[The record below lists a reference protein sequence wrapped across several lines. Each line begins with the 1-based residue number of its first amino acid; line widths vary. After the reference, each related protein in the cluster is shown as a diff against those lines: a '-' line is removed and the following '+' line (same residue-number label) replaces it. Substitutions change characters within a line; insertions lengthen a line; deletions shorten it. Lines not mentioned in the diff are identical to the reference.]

1 MKGRVQLT
9 EIAVGSV
16 LRVAACLTAMLLL
29 LSFPMTPAHRFSTH
43 FRSPEIR
50 RSLER
55 HTFVASYDA
64 HPDIDPSD
72 VNLAP
77 TPEAQIGV
85 SVGLA
90 LRRAF
95 ELPRPVSLARL
106 FMRPKLGSSAGS
118 QDPLS

>member
-1 MKGRVQLT
+1 MA
-9 EIAVGSV
+9 IGSV
-16 LRVAACLTAMLLL
+16 LRPAACLTAMLLL

-43 FRSPEIR
+43 FRSPEVR

-64 HPDIDPSD
+64 HPDIEPSD
-72 VNLAP
+72 INLAP
-77 TPEAQIGV
+77 TPEAQIEVSAGV
-85 SVGLA
+85 ASP
-90 LRRAF
+90 RAF

-106 FMRPKLGSSAGS
+106 LMRPKLGSSAGG

>member
-1 MKGRVQLT
+1 MKGRVHLT
-9 EIAVGSV
+9 TIAIGSV
-16 LRVAACLTAMLLL
+16 LRFAICLTAMLLL

-43 FRSPEIR
+43 FRSPEVR

-64 HPDIDPSD
+64 HPDIEPSD
-72 VNLAP
+72 INLAP
-77 TPEAQIGV
+77 TPEAQIEI
-85 SVGLA
+85 SVGVTL
-90 LRRAF
+90 LRAF

-106 FMRPKLGSSAGS
+106 LMRPKLGSSAGG